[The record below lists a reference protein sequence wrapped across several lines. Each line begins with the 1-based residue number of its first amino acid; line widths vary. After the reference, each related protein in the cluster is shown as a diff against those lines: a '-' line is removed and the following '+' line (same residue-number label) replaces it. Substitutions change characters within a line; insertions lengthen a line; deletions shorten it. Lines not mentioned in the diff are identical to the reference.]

1 MQVARQPGAGSEFC
15 LDTRAKKVKLS
26 VAVEVHLPGKVST
39 RRQIPARLRHRY
51 RMEE

>member
-1 MQVARQPGAGSEFC
+1 MQDARQRAAGSAFC
-15 LDTRAKKVKLS
+15 LDAQLKKQKLS
-26 VAVEVHLPGKVST
+26 DAIKCACSAT